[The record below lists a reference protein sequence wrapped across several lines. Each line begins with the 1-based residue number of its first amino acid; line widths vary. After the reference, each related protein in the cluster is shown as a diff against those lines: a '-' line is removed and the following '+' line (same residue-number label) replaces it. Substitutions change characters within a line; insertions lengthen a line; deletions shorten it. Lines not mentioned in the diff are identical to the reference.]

1 VKENGGFQLSLFPQ
15 YFENGVCSRMKN
27 HLERGGEGRIR
38 IGVEGFQRSF
48 NYVESQAILIVE
60 EVSYRI
66 ELRV

>member
-1 VKENGGFQLSLFPQ
+1 MAVFSYHFFPNILKTE
-15 YFENGVCSRMKN
+15 FVIESRTIWKG
-27 HLERGGEGRIR
+27 GGEGRIR